1 VATFFEHELM
11 PNFAVHLGYVYRRI
25 GNLNVLVNVNRPI
38 SAYNVPITIRDPGVD
53 GTLGNAD
60 DGPGIPGFNLSAA
73 ALAAPV
79 LNTRTNLPGLSE
91 FHTLEY
97 SATRR
102 QSGSWSLSASGSI
115 RLNRDNDNAYF
126 GNNLRLLQAPS
137 TMNDFINTD
146 GGRFN
151 FSTWTF
157 KLNGSYRAKW
167 NVMVTPALRVQSGQ
181 PFGRTFL
188 AGTANGVNYSQRILA
203 EPIDSRRQDNIVV
216 LDTRVEKAFQLS
228 KGTRLSG
235 FFDLYNIANTDAASN
250 MGWGSGSSFLL
261 PSTIIGPRI
270 ARFGL
275 KYDW

>member
-1 VATFFEHELM
+1 MLF
-11 PNFAVHLGYVYRRI
+11 R
-25 GNLNVLVNVNRPI
+25 
-38 SAYNVPITIRDPGVD
+38 S
-53 GTLGNAD
+53 NAD

-79 LNTRTNLPGLSE
+79 LNTRTNLPGKSE

-97 SATRR
+97 SATKR

-115 RLNRDNDNAYF
+115 RLNRDNDTGYF
-126 GNNLRLLQAPS
+126 GNTLRDRQTPI

-146 GGRFN
+146 NGRFN

-157 KLNGSYRAKW
+157 KVNGSYRAKW
-167 NVMVTPALRVQSGQ
+167 NLIVTPALRVQSGQ

-188 AGTANGVNYSQRILA
+188 TGTADGVNYSQRVLA

-216 LDTRVEKAFQLS
+216 LDARVEKVFKLAR
-228 KGTRLSG
+228 GTSLSG
-235 FFDLYNIANTDAASN
+235 FSDIYNITNSNAASN
-250 MGWGSGSSFLL
+250 MGWGSGSSFRL

-270 ARFGL
+270 VRFGL
-275 KYDW
+275 K